1 MIPCSPAFYVQKR
14 RKRGNLLVLP
24 IIMICVCILL
34 GGGVLFYTKFAKK
47 NAAPKNTADP
57 AVRSANEFVNV
68 KDIRGK
74 FLYTRDGQAMA
85 YLKILPISIDLFSK
99 NEKKQIVRQLT
110 ANMLSVQYP
119 FQLLAVSRPV
129 DISPILSE
137 LSETLTGTADI
148 KQKELLKQEILE
160 MSGFA
165 LSGEVV
171 ERQFFI
177 KIWDRVRDGTERILA
192 HNNTEHELLQ
202 KLKYLEGYFNDVG
215 IRTEILEQ
223 QDIVRLCN
231 LINNPAYVHLE
242 DTDFTPTIPA
252 LAGYGL

>member
-1 MIPCSPAFYVQKR
+1 M
-14 RKRGNLLVLP
+14 VLP

-34 GGGVLFYTKFAKK
+34 GGGVLFYTKIAKK

-110 ANMLSVQYP
+110 ANMSSVQYP

-137 LSETLTGTADI
+137 LSETLTRTADI

-177 KIWDRVRDGTERILA
+177 KIWDRAHDGAER
-192 HNNTEHELLQ
+192 ELLQ
-202 KLKYLEGYFNDVG
+202 KLKYLEGYFGDVG

-223 QDIVRLCN
+223 QDIVQLCN

-242 DTDFTPTIPA
+242 DTDFTLTIPA

>member
-1 MIPCSPAFYVQKR
+1 MI
-14 RKRGNLLVLP
+14 LP

-34 GGGVLFYTKFAKK
+34 GGGVLFYTKFAAKK
-47 NAAPKNTADP
+47 KAEAKSSAADP

-74 FLYTRDGQAMA
+74 FLYTRDGLALA

-99 NEKKQIVRQLT
+99 NEKKQIIRQLT
-110 ANMLSVQYP
+110 ANMSSVQYP

-137 LSETLTGTADI
+137 LSDTLTGTADM
-148 KQKELLKQEILE
+148 KQKELLKQEIVE

-177 KIWDRVRDGTERILA
+177 KIWDKAHDSVERD
-192 HNNTEHELLQ
+192 LLQ
-202 KLKYLEGYFNDVG
+202 KLKYLEGYFSDVN

-242 DTDFTPTIPA
+242 DTDFTPTIPV